1 MTSGETH
8 PEGSLGGWQQES
20 PHASAHTEARTE
32 AQARRHRMR
41 DQSRAQVLAR
51 SLVRRPRPVE
61 PDRYETPEWLDRS
74 FVLPLTRPEGAEVPP
89 EPSDP
94 APRAPRGLPSQG
106 SPRHDDLADAAETQP
121 AAERP
126 AHRPA
131 GQPAPGSFVRP
142 ETPEI
147 DFVRVVRRSD
157 LSRTAARVSWLAL
170 LLSGV
175 ALVALLVTGSGIA
188 LGALTVLVVASIGAG
203 LTRAHLDRA
212 PVPLVRR

>member
-8 PEGSLGGWQQES
+8 PESSLGDRRQEP
-20 PHASAHTEARTE
+20 PHASAHDQ

-89 EPSDP
+89 ERSDPAEP
-94 APRAPRGLPSQG
+94 APRAPRGLPRQG
-106 SPRHDDLADAAETQP
+106 SPRHDDLAEATVSPLE
-121 AAERP
+121 AERP
-126 AHRPA
+126 AHTPA
-131 GQPAPGSFVRP
+131 ERAAPASFRRP

-188 LGALTVLVVASIGAG
+188 VGALTVLVVASIGG
-203 LTRAHLDRA
+203 GVTRAHLDRA

>member
-8 PEGSLGGWQQES
+8 PETSLGDRQQES
-20 PHASAHTEARTE
+20 PHASAHAE

-74 FVLPLTRPEGAEVPP
+74 FVLPLTRPEDAEVPP
-89 EPSDP
+89 EPSDPVEP

-106 SPRHDDLADAAETQP
+106 SPRHDDLADAAEPQLEAGRPAQQP
-121 AAERP
+121 AERP
-126 AHRPA
+126 E
-131 GQPAPGSFVRP
+131 PGSFVRP

-157 LSRTAARVSWLAL
+157 LSRTAARVSWLTL

-175 ALVALLVTGSGIA
+175 ALVTLLVTGSGIA
-188 LGALTVLVVASIGAG
+188 LGALTVLVLASIGAG
-203 LTRAHLDRA
+203 VTRAHLDRA